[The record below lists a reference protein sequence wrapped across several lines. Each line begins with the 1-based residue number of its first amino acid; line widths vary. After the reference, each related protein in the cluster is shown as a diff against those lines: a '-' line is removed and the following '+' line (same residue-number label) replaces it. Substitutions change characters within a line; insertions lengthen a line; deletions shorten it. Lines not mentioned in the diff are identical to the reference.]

1 MCGRGGILYDRTLS
15 FGKRL
20 TGQGLLRDSLTPL
33 YVPIM
38 IAVPVLALLF
48 PSFADHPSRIIG
60 WSPRLPFTWLI
71 QYALLQSVTL
81 FHVARAAL
89 APDHQRKQK
98 ACVRSLA
105 ASWLTNLTSTHAF
118 WLVTAVAAVNVARA
132 EIEGSLLEFV
142 VTPKTQ
148 GAREDGGEPPSPTGQ
163 HPTVGLRMHRASKER
178 TASLSHAMLLQ
189 IKASAPPVEGQ
200 QTGTTTEWTDGPKP
214 PRSVFADVTGSAVHN
229 KGAATG
235 NDQANLIKATFSGS
249 DSAVDWSGALVA
261 RRRSALRAQ
270 AKRLRRWTS
279 SLRVARKPISVRRD
293 VEGSVMAA
301 CAEEE
306 AVPWEHLWV
315 HALGGGLSLLACVAG
330 LTKMALDPLY
340 AFSSSPQLV
349 TFTTWAFVNAV
360 PPALLFV
367 RAVKGDGPT
376 LKKWC
381 AVAPRAVFGV
391 AGMALA
397 GVVFVSVA

>member
-1 MCGRGGILYDRTLS
+1 
-15 FGKRL
+15 
-20 TGQGLLRDSLTPL
+20 
-33 YVPIM
+33 M
-38 IAVPVLALLF
+38 IAVPVLALLL
-48 PSFADHPSRIIG
+48 PSLADSSRIIG
-60 WSPRLPFTWLI
+60 WSPRLPFTWLL
-71 QYALLQSVTL
+71 QYGLLQSVTL

-89 APDHQRKQK
+89 APAHERKQK

-132 EIEGSLLEFV
+132 EVKGSLLEFV

-178 TASLSHAMLLQ
+178 TALLSHAMLLQ
-189 IKASAPPVEGQ
+189 IKAAAPPGEGQ
-200 QTGTTTEWTDGPKP
+200 KADKWTDGPKP
-214 PRSVFADVTGSAVHN
+214 PRSVFADVTVSVVHN

-235 NDQANLIKATFSGS
+235 NEQANLIKAVFSGS
-249 DSAVDWSGALVA
+249 DSAVDWSGALAA

-279 SLRVARKPISVRRD
+279 SLRVARKPIHVCLD
-293 VEGSVMAA
+293 VEGGATA
-301 CAEEE
+301 CAAEE

-330 LTKMALDPLY
+330 LTKMALAPLT

-349 TFTTWAFVNAV
+349 AFTAWAFVNAV

-391 AGMALA
+391 AGMALT
-397 GVVFVSVA
+397 GVVFACAP